1 LHPDITPPVA
11 EPDPEPAGYR
21 LIMQRFL
28 IDTDTASDDAVALI
42 MALREPS
49 VHVEAITVVA
59 GNVPLDQAV
68 QNALY
73 TVELCDASTPVH
85 AGLSG
90 PLLRDLHTAQ
100 DVHGDDGLGDI
111 GLDLRGR
118 RSADGHAVDVIIE
131 TIMSSPG
138 EIVLVTLG
146 PLSNIATALL
156 REPRIADAVQHCF
169 VMGGAGQGH
178 GNVTPLAEF
187 NFFVD
192 PEAVRVVLRSGMAL
206 THIGWDISVESA
218 VYSTEEARAL
228 RAIGTR
234 FAEFTVDIQAVL
246 DDYAKEVS
254 GLDGFDLPD
263 PIAMAVA
270 IDPSIATTQRLHV
283 DVIIGDTDA
292 RGRDVV
298 DWRAVTGRQ
307 PNVEVVT
314 HVPRSV
320 FREMLERSLR

>member
-1 LHPDITPPVA
+1 MA
-11 EPDPEPAGYR
+11 
-21 LIMQRFL
+21 RFL

-49 VHVEAITVVA
+49 VVVEAITVVA
-59 GNVPLDQAV
+59 GNVPLPQAV

-73 TVELCDASTPVH
+73 TVELCASDVPVYP
-85 AGLSG
+85 GLAA

-111 GLDLRGR
+111 GLPLVGR
-118 RSADGHAVDVIIE
+118 RPADGHAVDVIID
-131 TIMSSPG
+131 TIMGAPG

-146 PLSNIATALL
+146 PLSNVATALL
-156 REPRIADAVQHCF
+156 REPAIATAVKHCY
-169 VMGGAGQGH
+169 VMGGVGAGH
-178 GNVTPLAEF
+178 GNVSPLAEF

-192 PEAVRVVLRSGMAL
+192 PEAVKVVLRSGMPL
-206 THIGWDISVESA
+206 THIGWDISVTSA
-218 VYSTEEARAL
+218 VYSTEEARRL
-228 RAIGTR
+228 RAIGTP

-270 IDPSIATTQRLHV
+270 IDPTIATCRRVHV
-283 DVIIGDTDA
+283 DIVTGDGEA
-292 RGRDVV
+292 RGRDII
-298 DWRAVTGRQ
+298 DWRGLTGR
-307 PNVEVVT
+307 PANVDVVT
-314 HVPRSV
+314 EVPQAA
-320 FREMLERSLR
+320 FRTMLERLLA